1 MKKLLLDLQRFTDGA
16 GDGAGAGSGVAG
28 GNGNQNAGGNS
39 NNNGGQPSAGYSY
52 QQADE
57 IATARADRATKSA
70 LSSYFQQQG
79 MTQQEAEAAIA
90 KYKADKAASTPDV
103 SKLQSQLDEANKKL
117 ADQAN
122 QSYLTSKNVKAD
134 DLDYVLFKV
143 NQKVDDKTDFKK
155 AADTFLKEN
164 PRYIGQQTYRMST
177 SVQGGGNG
185 NTQTPNETINAAIRS
200 HFGR

>member
-1 MKKLLLDLQRFTDGA
+1 MKRLLFNLQRFTDGA
-16 GDGAGAGSGVAG
+16 GDGAGAGSGATG
-28 GNGNQNAGGNS
+28 GNGNQNAGVNN

-57 IATARADRATKSA
+57 IASARAERATKSA

-79 MTQQEAEAAIA
+79 MSQQEAEAAIA
-90 KYKADKAASTPDV
+90 KYKADKAASQPNVD
-103 SKLQSQLDEANKKL
+103 KLTHDLAEANKKL

-122 QSYLTSKNVKAD
+122 QSYLASKNVKAD

-164 PRYIGQQTYRMST
+164 PRYAGQQTYRMST